1 VTVAAVRDLY
11 EILGVARDASA
22 TEIKAAYRKLARSL
36 HPDVNA
42 DPADQE
48 RFKEITGAYE
58 ILSDPAKRRRYDEF
72 GAAGPQGAPFA
83 DIQDLFDMFFGGGFG
98 ARPRGPRSRA
108 RRGEDLRV
116 RVRLT
121 FPESVFGASQE
132 LRIERL
138 AMCAT
143 CGGNGARP
151 GTSPVTCRTCGGAGE
166 VQSVRR
172 SIFGTVM
179 TATPCLAC
187 GGTGE
192 EIPDRCEDCGGEG
205 RRRTT
210 AAVTFD
216 VPAGVLEGMDLRV
229 GGQGNAGVAGGPAG
243 DLIVGIEVEPSD
255 AFLREGQDL
264 HGVLDVSITQA
275 TLGGDVEV
283 ATLDGPEHLRIEA
296 GTESGT
302 VLRLK
307 GKGVPHLQRR
317 GRGDLFV
324 TLHVVTPRDLSKEE
338 RSLLERLA
346 ELRSEPPSGNGSAP
360 RALRRPE
367 YRS

>member
-1 VTVAAVRDLY
+1 MAAVRDLY
-11 EILGVARDASA
+11 EILGVRPDA
-22 TEIKAAYRKLARSL
+22 TPNEIRAAYRKLAREL

-58 ILSDPAKRRRYDEF
+58 ILSDPSKRRRYDEF
-72 GAAGPQGAPFA
+72 GSAGPQGAPFT

-98 ARPRGPRSRA
+98 GRPRGPRSRS

-116 RVRLT
+116 RAMLSFRA
-121 FPESVFGASQE
+121 SVFGE
-132 LRIERL
+132 RRDLEIERL
-138 AMCAT
+138 VACDR
-143 CGGNGARP
+143 CGGNGAEP
-151 GTSPVTCRTCGGAGE
+151 GTSPISCRTCGGTGE

-179 TATPCLAC
+179 TASPCVTC

-192 EIPDRCEDCGGEG
+192 EIPDRCERCLGEG
-205 RRRTT
+205 RIRAPAT
-210 AAVTFD
+210 VTID

-229 GGQGNAGVAGGPAG
+229 AGQGNAGVSGGPPG
-243 DLIVGIEVEPSD
+243 DLIVGVEVEPSE
-255 AFLREGQDL
+255 AFERRGQDL

-275 TLGGDVEV
+275 TLGGTIDVE
-283 ATLDGPEHLRIEA
+283 TLDGPERLRIDPA
-296 GTESGT
+296 TESGT

-324 TLHVVTPRDLSKEE
+324 TLHIVTPRDLSKEE
-338 RSLLERLA
+338 RNLLERLA
-346 ELRSEPPSGNGSAP
+346 ELRDAEPSGDGASP
-360 RALRRPE
+360 RPLRRPE
-367 YRS
+367 YR

>member
-1 VTVAAVRDLY
+1 MAAVRDLY
-11 EILGVARDASA
+11 EILGVRRDASQD
-22 TEIKAAYRKLARSL
+22 EIRAAYRKLARAL

-72 GAAGPQGAPFA
+72 GSAGPQGAPFT

-98 ARPRGPRSRA
+98 VRSRGPRSRA

-116 RVRLT
+116 RTLLSFRA
-121 FPESVFGASQE
+121 SVFGEQRE
-132 LRIERL
+132 LGIERL
-138 AMCAT
+138 AACDRCA
-143 CGGNGARP
+143 GSGAEP
-151 GTSPVTCRTCGGAGE
+151 GTSPIACRTCGGTGE

-179 TATPCLAC
+179 TAAPCVTC

-192 EIPDRCEDCGGEG
+192 EIPDRCERCLGEG
-205 RRRTT
+205 RLRAPAT
-210 AAVTFD
+210 VTID
-216 VPAGVLEGMDLRV
+216 IPAGVLEGMDLRV
-229 GGQGNAGVAGGPAG
+229 AGQGNAGVGGGPPG
-243 DLIVGIEVEPSD
+243 DLIVGVEVEPSE
-255 AFLREGQDL
+255 AFERRGQDL
-264 HGVLDVSITQA
+264 HGVLDVSIVQA

-283 ATLDGPEHLRIEA
+283 ETLDGPERLRIDP

-302 VLRLK
+302 VLRVK
-307 GKGVPHLQRR
+307 GKGVPNLQRR

-324 TLHVVTPRDLSKEE
+324 TLHIVPPRDLSKEE
-338 RSLLERLA
+338 RSLLKRLA
-346 ELRSEPPSGNGSAP
+346 ELRPGSDNGTRS
-360 RALRRPE
+360 LRKPE
-367 YRS
+367 YR

>member
-1 VTVAAVRDLY
+1 MAAVRDLY
-11 EILGVARDASA
+11 EILGVPRDASQE
-22 TEIKAAYRKLARSL
+22 EIRASYRRLARAL

-72 GAAGPQGAPFA
+72 GSAGPQGAPFA

-98 ARPRGPRSRA
+98 VRSRGPRSRA

-116 RVRLT
+116 RALLT
-121 FPESVFGASQE
+121 FPASVFGEQRE
-132 LRIERL
+132 LEVERL
-138 AMCAT
+138 AACDR
-143 CGGNGARP
+143 CDGSGAEP
-151 GTSPVTCRTCGGAGE
+151 GTSPIACRTCGGTGE

-179 TATPCLAC
+179 TATPCLTC

-192 EIPDRCEDCGGEG
+192 EIPDRCERCLGEG
-205 RRRTT
+205 RVRTPGT
-210 AAVTFD
+210 VTID
-216 VPAGVLEGMDLRV
+216 IPAGVLEGMDLRV
-229 GGQGNAGVAGGPAG
+229 AGQGNAGVAGGSPG
-243 DLIVGIEVEPSD
+243 DLIVGVEVEPSE
-255 AFLREGQDL
+255 AFERRGQDL
-264 HGVLDVSITQA
+264 YGVLDVSIVQA
-275 TLGGDVEV
+275 TLGGDVEIE
-283 ATLDGPEHLRIEA
+283 TLDGPERLRIDP

-302 VLRLK
+302 VLRVK
-307 GKGVPHLQRR
+307 GKGVPNLQRR

-324 TLHVVTPRDLSKEE
+324 TLHIVPPRDLSKEE

-346 ELRSEPPSGNGSAP
+346 DLRPGSGNGA
-360 RALRRPE
+360 RTLRRPE
-367 YRS
+367 YR

>member
-1 VTVAAVRDLY
+1 MAPVRDLY
-11 EILGVARDASA
+11 EILGVPRGAAPA
-22 TEIKAAYRKLARSL
+22 EIKAAYRKLARSL

-72 GAAGPQGAPFA
+72 GSAGPQGAPFT

-98 ARPRGPRSRA
+98 VRSRGPRSRT
-108 RRGEDLRV
+108 RRGEDLRT
-116 RVRLT
+116 RVSLSFR
-121 FPESVFGASQE
+121 ESVFGAQQE
-132 LRIERL
+132 MEIDRL
-138 AMCAT
+138 ATCARCAGT
-143 CGGNGARP
+143 GAEP
-151 GTSPVTCRTCGGAGE
+151 GTSPITCRTCGGVGE

-179 TATPCLAC
+179 TASPCITC

-192 EIPDRCEDCGGEG
+192 EIPDRCEDCVGEG
-205 RRRTT
+205 RVRAPSTV
-210 AAVTFD
+210 AFD

-229 GGQGNAGVAGGPAG
+229 AGQGNAGTAGGPPG
-243 DLIVGIEVEPSD
+243 DLIVGVEVEPSD
-255 AFLREGQDL
+255 AFDRRGHDL
-264 HGVLDVSITQA
+264 HGVLDVTITQA
-275 TLGGDVEV
+275 TLGGEIEVE
-283 ATLDGPEHLRIEA
+283 TLDGPERLRIEA

-302 VLRLK
+302 VLRVK

-324 TLHVVTPRDLSKEE
+324 TLHIVTPRDLSREE
-338 RSLLERLA
+338 RSLLQRLA
-346 ELRSEPPSGNGSAP
+346 ELRDEPAGANGATP
-360 RALRRPE
+360 RGLRRPE
-367 YRS
+367 FRS

>member
-1 VTVAAVRDLY
+1 MAAVRDLY
-11 EILGVARDASA
+11 EILGIARDATPS
-22 TEIKAAYRKLARSL
+22 EIKAAYRRLARAL

-72 GAAGPQGAPFA
+72 GSTGPQGAPFT

-98 ARPRGPRSRA
+98 VRSRGPRSRI
-108 RRGEDLRV
+108 RRGEDLRTSV
-116 RVRLT
+116 GLSFR
-121 FPESVFGASQE
+121 ESIFGVQRE
-132 LRIERL
+132 IEIERL
-138 AMCAT
+138 GTCPRCA
-143 CGGNGARP
+143 GNGAEP
-151 GTSPVTCRTCGGAGE
+151 GTSPITCRGCGGVGE

-179 TATPCLAC
+179 TATPCPTC

-192 EIPDRCEDCGGEG
+192 EIPDRCEQCLGEARVRAPG
-205 RRRTT
+205 T
-210 AAVTFD
+210 VTFD

-229 GGQGNAGVAGGPAG
+229 AGQGNAGLAGGPPG
-243 DLIVGIEVEPSD
+243 DLIVGVQVEPSE
-255 AFLREGQDL
+255 AFERQGHDL
-264 HGVLDVSITQA
+264 YGVLDVTITQA
-275 TLGGDVEV
+275 TLGGEVEIE
-283 ATLDGPEHLRIEA
+283 TLDGPERLEIDA

-302 VLRLK
+302 VLRVK

-324 TLHVVTPRDLSKEE
+324 TLHIVTPRDLSKEE
-338 RSLLERLA
+338 RSLLQRLA
-346 ELRSEPPSGNGSAP
+346 ELRGEPASGNGAAP
-360 RALRRPE
+360 RGLRRPE

>member
-1 VTVAAVRDLY
+1 MAAVRDLY
-11 EILGVARDASA
+11 EILGVGRDASA
-22 TEIKAAYRKLARSL
+22 TEIKAAYRKLARTL

-42 DPADQE
+42 DPTDQE

-98 ARPRGPRSRA
+98 VRSRGPRSRV

-116 RVRLT
+116 HVRLR
-121 FPESVFGASQE
+121 FPESVFGVQQDLE
-132 LRIERL
+132 IERL
-138 AMCAT
+138 ATCAR
-143 CGGNGARP
+143 CEGRGAKP
-151 GTSPVTCRTCGGAGE
+151 GTSPITCRACGGAGE

-179 TATPCLAC
+179 TAAPCVAC

-192 EIPDRCEDCGGEG
+192 EIPDRCDECGGEG
-205 RRRTT
+205 RVRASTT
-210 AAVTFD
+210 VTFD
-216 VPAGVLEGMDLRV
+216 VPAGVLEGMDLRA
-229 GGQGNAGVAGGPAG
+229 GGQGNAGVAGGPPG
-243 DLIVGIEVEPSD
+243 DLIVGVEVEPSE
-255 AFLREGQDL
+255 AFVRQGQDL

-275 TLGGDVEV
+275 TLGGEIEVE
-283 ATLDGPEHLRIEA
+283 TLDGPERLRIEP

-302 VLRLK
+302 VLRLR

-324 TLHVVTPRDLSKEE
+324 TLHIVTPRDLSKEE

-346 ELRSEPPSGNGSAP
+346 ELREGTPSGNGVAP
-360 RALRRPE
+360 RELRRPE
-367 YRS
+367 YRP

>member
-1 VTVAAVRDLY
+1 MAAVRDLY
-11 EILGVARDASA
+11 DILGVRRDASPA
-22 TEIKAAYRKLARSL
+22 EIKAAYRKLARSL

-42 DPADQE
+42 DPADQD

-98 ARPRGPRSRA
+98 VRSRGPRSRV

-121 FPESVFGASQE
+121 FPESVFGVEQE
-132 LRIERL
+132 LAIERL
-138 AMCAT
+138 AVCT
-143 CGGNGARP
+143 RCEGGGAEP
-151 GTSPVTCRTCGGAGE
+151 GTSPIACRTCGGAGE

-179 TATPCLAC
+179 TSAPCVSC

-192 EIPDRCEDCGGEG
+192 EIPDRCEACGGEG
-205 RRRTT
+205 RVPASAT
-210 AAVTFD
+210 VTFE

-229 GGQGNAGVAGGPAG
+229 GGHGNAGLAGGPPG
-243 DLIVGIEVEPSD
+243 DLIVGVEVEPSE
-255 AFLREGQDL
+255 AFVRQGQDL

-275 TLGGDVEV
+275 TLGGEIEIE
-283 ATLDGPEHLRIEA
+283 TLDGPERLRIDP

-307 GKGVPHLQRR
+307 GRGVPHLQRR

-324 TLHVVTPRDLSKEE
+324 TLHIVPPRDLSKEE

-346 ELRSEPPSGNGSAP
+346 ELRDGPGAGNGTA
-360 RALRRPE
+360 RRGLRRPE

>member
-1 VTVAAVRDLY
+1 MATVRDLY
-11 EILGVARDASA
+11 EILGVRRDASP
-22 TEIKAAYRKLARSL
+22 TEIKAAYRKLARTL

-42 DPADQE
+42 DPVDQE

-58 ILSDPAKRRRYDEF
+58 ILSDPTKRRRYDEF

-98 ARPRGPRSRA
+98 VRSRGPRSRV
-108 RRGEDLRV
+108 RRGEDLRI

-121 FPESVFGASQE
+121 FPESVFGVEQE
-132 LRIERL
+132 LDIERL
-138 AMCAT
+138 AACT
-143 CGGNGARP
+143 RCDGSGAEP
-151 GTSPVTCRTCGGAGE
+151 GTSPIACRACGGAGE

-179 TATPCLAC
+179 TATPCVTC

-192 EIPDRCEDCGGEG
+192 EIPDRCEACDGEG
-205 RRRTT
+205 RVRASTT
-210 AAVTFD
+210 VTFD
-216 VPAGVLEGMDLRV
+216 VPAGVLDGMDLRV
-229 GGQGNAGVAGGPAG
+229 GGQGNAGVAGGPPG
-243 DLIVGIEVEPSD
+243 DLIAGVEVEPSA
-255 AFLREGQDL
+255 AFERRGQDL
-264 HGVLDVSITQA
+264 HAVLDVSITQA
-275 TLGGDVEV
+275 TLGGEIEVE
-283 ATLDGPEHLRIEA
+283 TLDGPDRLRIDP

-307 GKGVPHLQRR
+307 GRGVPHLQRR

-324 TLHVVTPRDLSKEE
+324 TLHIVTPRDLSKEE

-346 ELRSEPPSGNGSAP
+346 ELRDGSAAGNGVAP
-360 RALRRPE
+360 RSLRRPE